1 MNVENKRNENEEE
14 TLIHKV
20 IVKYLP
26 YWPVFLI
33 TILIGIVASWLY
45 LKAAIPV
52 YEANATLIIK
62 DEKKGNEESKLMESL
77 NQISSKKIVENEVE
91 VLQSRKLMKD
101 VADKLNLYTPI
112 YQEFYWKKR
121 LAYYYF
127 PVVAITVNP
136 ESLTLGQD
144 IPISFDEKTGEVIL
158 NEKERIQLDKPV
170 STPYGELIFIKNKK
184 FQGYSG
190 DGKFF
195 LSVYPSRY
203 LVPSLQANLK
213 VQPAGRLS
221 SLVKLSYR
229 DQIPERSENILNQL
243 IYSYREAEVAEKN
256 KLAKN
261 TLDFVNER
269 LGLIAKDLDTIQK
282 KAQAYKSG
290 SNAVDIGTQGQL
302 YLQNVS
308 ENDQKLS
315 GVNTQLSVLDQVES
329 FIKTN
334 NSEGI
339 IPSTLGVDDPLLSE
353 LLTKMNSLELEYQKG
368 RATIGENNPKLLAI
382 KDQIDKL
389 KPSIVKNVESQ
400 RKSLYA
406 IRDNLNATNRGYNS
420 MLSRV
425 PQKERQLI
433 DITRDEQNK
442 RNIYDFLLQKKE
454 ESEIAYSSTVADNKV
469 VDSAEASNRPVSP
482 KKKVIYLGSF
492 LCMMILSMAVIAIR
506 EALNRKVMYRRDIEA
521 ITKIP
526 VIAEINKE
534 KSSGPFVIKK
544 GERSLVAEQFRKL
557 RLSLSFM
564 GVNEE
569 HKKIL
574 LTSSIS
580 GEGKSFVAANL
591 AISLTLTGKKVVI
604 VDTDLN
610 RPTQGKMFGMES
622 FAGVADFLMG
632 KGEVID
638 YIRKVPEYES
648 LHLIPAGNL
657 PDNPTELLLG
667 DRTKELIDYLSLVF
681 DYVIID
687 TSPIGL
693 VTDGYLITTLCDATL
708 FVVRHD
714 YTPKIFIKRI
724 DESNMINPIKNP
736 GIIFNGLKQ
745 RGYVNSKYGYG
756 YGYDYIYAYG
766 YGREG
771 DKKKK
776 KRDVFKGDR

>member
-1 MNVENKRNENEEE
+1 MPKENDNLLNEEE
-14 TLIHKV
+14 SLFSKLIA
-20 IVKYLP
+20 KYLP
-26 YWPVFLI
+26 YWPFFVI
-33 TILIGIVASWLY
+33 SILLGGVGAWAY
-45 LKAAIPV
+45 LKTTVPI
-52 YEANATLIIK
+52 YEASATLIIK
-62 DEKKGNEESKLMESL
+62 DEKKGSEDSKLMESL
-77 NQISSKKIVENEVE
+77 DLISSKKIVENEVE

-127 PVVAITVNP
+127 PVLAITLNP

-144 IPISFDEKTGEVIL
+144 IPISFDEKTDEVIL
-158 NEKERIQLDKPV
+158 NGKDRIQLDKPV
-170 STPYGELIFIKNKK
+170 STPYGELVFIKNKK

-221 SLVKLSYR
+221 SLVKLYYR
-229 DQIPERSENILNQL
+229 DQIPERSESILNQL

-282 KAQAYKSG
+282 KVQAFKSG

-315 GVNTQLSVLDQVES
+315 EVNTQLSVLSQVEKYVNS
-329 FIKTN
+329 N
-334 NSEGI
+334 NSDAI
-339 IPSTLGVDDPLLSE
+339 IPTTLGVSDPVLGE
-353 LLTKMNSLELEYQKG
+353 MLTKLNNLELDYEKG
-368 RATIGENNPKLLAI
+368 KATIGENNPRLLEVKEQINKLRPNILQNI
-382 KDQIDKL
+382 
-389 KPSIVKNVESQ
+389 EGQ
-400 RKSLYA
+400 RRSLT
-406 IRDNLNATNRGYNS
+406 ITRDNINATNRQYS
-420 MLSRV
+420 SILSRV

-442 RNIYDFLLQKKE
+442 RSTYEFLLQKKE
-454 ESEIAYSSTVADNKV
+454 ESELAYSSTVADNKI
-469 VDSAEASNRPVSP
+469 VDSAEASNRPVWP
-482 KKKVIYLGSF
+482 KKKVIYLSSF
-492 LCMMILSMAVIAIR
+492 LCMMILSMAVISIR

-526 VIAEINKE
+526 VIAEINRE
-534 KSSGPFVIKK
+534 KASGPFVIKK
-544 GERSLVAEQFRKL
+544 GERSLIAEQFRKL

-564 GVNEE
+564 GVNED
-569 HKKIL
+569 HKRIL

-610 RPTQGKMFGMES
+610 KPTQGKMFGMES

-632 KGEVID
+632 KGEAID
-638 YIRKVPEYES
+638 YIHEVPEYEN

-667 DRTKELIDYLSLVF
+667 ERTKELIDYLSLVF

-693 VTDGYLITTLCDATL
+693 VTDGYLITSLCDATL

-745 RGYVNSKYGYG
+745 RGYVNTKYGYG

-766 YGREG
+766 YGKGEG
-771 DKKKK
+771 KK
-776 KRDVFKGDR
+776 KRKDVFKGDR